1 MIAEI
6 EKWKE
11 GWQGITLG
19 LSNEEI
25 DEFISL
31 LQQIRKD
38 NEQHFHISSNWK
50 GEPGVGDIEIY
61 VKGEEQV
68 NNMSFSSL
76 AIEPGTEIK

>member
-11 GWQGITLG
+11 GWQGISLG

-25 DEFISL
+25 DQLISQ
-31 LQQIRKD
+31 LQDIKKD
-38 NEQHFHISSNWK
+38 NEQHFHITSNWE
-50 GEPGVGDIEIY
+50 GEPSIGDIEIY
-61 VKGEEQV
+61 VKDKKQKD
-68 NNMSFSSL
+68 NMSILSL